1 LYLIGVDVA
10 KEKVYSRL
18 RVERPGPGYCHF
30 PLDRGRDWFEMLV
43 SERIV
48 VERGIRKFAKPA
60 GVRNEALD
68 ARAYALAALHS
79 LYMAGFKLDA
89 HAAAFAEKRE
99 TSPSPAA
106 RPPARQVIRSS
117 WMGSAMAYSQQQ
129 LEALEAALASGMLR
143 VSFQGRSV
151 EYRSVEE
158 LKKAIAE
165 VKAALAAADPARPN
179 SRVVRIYTTKGF

>member
-1 LYLIGVDVA
+1 VSAAAIDAGFETETVLDFCRSRRGRRIWPIKGQSGFGKPVWPRRATIGGKNRGELYLIGVDVA

-48 VERGIRKFAKPA
+48 VERGVRKFAKPA

-117 WMGSAMAYSQQQ
+117 WM
-129 LEALEAALASGMLR
+129 
-143 VSFQGRSV
+143 
-151 EYRSVEE
+151 
-158 LKKAIAE
+158 
-165 VKAALAAADPARPN
+165 
-179 SRVVRIYTTKGF
+179 SR